1 MDVKSSIHTL
11 VLLFFFNLLNSRK
24 SVRKITSSPG
34 FFIEK
39 IKLYELQI
47 RTEILSRIG
56 TGTSSKKRPEVPI
69 YLPFDKL
76 YKFAKSLKADV
87 MNKTY
92 SLRSIVQTE
101 DLINKI
107 EKLSLDLENLLFCTD
122 PVLKVEEEVNNLE
135 YSLNKIN

>member
-1 MDVKSSIHTL
+1 
-11 VLLFFFNLLNSRK
+11 
-24 SVRKITSSPG
+24 
-34 FFIEK
+34 
-39 IKLYELQI
+39 
-47 RTEILSRIG
+47 
-56 TGTSSKKRPEVPI
+56 
-69 YLPFDKL
+69 
-76 YKFAKSLKADV
+76 